1 MRNSNAQSPAR
12 DPLPW
17 GRISVTLL
25 DAERTG
31 SWRQTST
38 SFSKWVEE
46 QEDELGKSP
55 QSLWRYLSAGK
66 EYLEQRKALSAR
78 GVRLPRLE
86 DVSAAVSPE
95 SIELLSK
102 IRRVAPASLL
112 KEIGQ
117 DVLTGKIERKVLRG
131 IWDSYAPL
139 LEGRTARGR
148 GAKPQA
154 VKAPRAAREVSDS
167 LAGLRRSEGE
177 WLAPDMSLFE
187 LFTREDLGAFDQ
199 GSLPGDAVM
208 VSREKGSNEVLIHGV
223 VLHNSIETLG
233 PSVTRA
239 LALAAVVDRCWLVAP
254 RAFAAADLEQ
264 INAELGALAVAS
276 GKSVRVVRYPVPAA
290 RQRTLAEEVTRR
302 ILGRLRK

>member
-1 MRNSNAQSPAR
+1 M
-12 DPLPW
+12 
-17 GRISVTLL
+17 TLL
-25 DAERTG
+25 DVERTG
-31 SWRQTST
+31 SWRETST
-38 SFSKWVEE
+38 SFSKWIEE

-55 QSLWRYLSAGK
+55 QSLWRYLSAGR
-66 EYLEQRKALSAR
+66 EYIEQRKALSAR
-78 GVRLPRLE
+78 GVRLPKLE

-139 LEGRTARGR
+139 LEGKTARGR

-154 VKAPRAAREVSDS
+154 VKAPRAVREVSDS
-167 LAGLRRSEGE
+167 LAGLRRSAGH
-177 WLAPDMSLFE
+177 WLASDMSLFE

-199 GSLPGDAVM
+199 GQLPGDALM
-208 VSREKGSNEVLIHGV
+208 VSRERGSNDVLIHGV

-239 LALAAVVDRCWLVAP
+239 LALAALVDRCWLVTA
-254 RAFAAADLEQ
+254 RAFVAADLDK
-264 INAELGALAVAS
+264 IDAEVGALTVSA
-276 GKSVRVVRYPVPAA
+276 KTVRLVRHPMPTA
-290 RQRTLAEEVTRR
+290 RRRTLGEEVTRR